1 MPTLLVSGWLL
12 RQMELFGLVL
22 AKQVKLKYLV
32 YLLWLDDL
40 PMIFHIMLESLHIW
54 LTLWPQFLTTP
65 PSLKPSA
72 TCFLFSPN
80 LVKLFGNWLWS
91 GEGHWN
97 HFYSIW
103 WHLRGGWVGSTW
115 QVRQVCLLQN
125 PPGTHKFSSSL
136 DLHSL
141 DGHHAVVYDCT
152 EICTASDYVIRL
164 GICWRFLWKELN
176 WSQPILN

>member
-1 MPTLLVSGWLL
+1 MLFLDLWIAACCTFGQSFDFSSSWIVAMPTLLVSGWLL
-12 RQMELFGLVL
+12 RQMGLFGLVGTL
-22 AKQVKLKYLV
+22 SLHKKQVKLKYLV

-97 HFYSIW
+97 HFYSIG
-103 WHLRGGWVGSTW
+103 WHLRGGWVGVWVAPERWVRSACYKTLQGLISLA
-115 QVRQVCLLQN
+115 QVWI
-125 PPGTHKFSSSL
+125 
-136 DLHSL
+136 
-141 DGHHAVVYDCT
+141 Y
-152 EICTASDYVIRL
+152 
-164 GICWRFLWKELN
+164 
-176 WSQPILN
+176 IL